1 MPPWRGKGGEALSLE
16 CITLPLEGGC
26 SPALSPGLVAGPGSA
41 YRWGPMQI
49 TLLGAAGEVTGS
61 AYLVQTDRARVLVDF
76 GMFQGRT
83 LAGSINT
90 VPRELTPAAL
100 DAVVLTHAHLD
111 HVGRLPLLA
120 QRGYRGAVWGT
131 PATLE
136 LARLILDDA
145 ARLQAQDA
153 IRTNRHRARA
163 GMPPVRPLFD
173 DGDVATIAGRFR
185 PLAYGRDNPV
195 APGVTVRPYEAG
207 HTLGSA
213 SLELRCADGAR
224 ERTVVFSG
232 DLGPRHA
239 PILRDA
245 ACIAAKADLVFLE
258 STYGDRDHRSLADTV
273 KEFRELV
280 VHAAERGGKIL
291 VPTFAVGRAQQIL
304 YHLSELFESGAV
316 RPFPVFLDSPMAIEA
331 TRLYAK
337 HPELFD
343 EEMQRRA
350 AGGGRFL
357 KHLESVRTT
366 VSAQESQALNVQPG
380 PCLILAGAGMCNA
393 GRIVHHLRHNLAHP
407 GTVVLIVGYQ
417 SPESLGRRLLEGA
430 RQVQIFGDR
439 IRVAATVRGLGGFS
453 AHAGQTDLIEWLG
466 CLAPHR
472 PRVVLTHGED
482 EKGRGPL
489 AAKIAARFRL
499 QAERPNF
506 GDVVTL

>member
-1 MPPWRGKGGEALSLE
+1 
-16 CITLPLEGGC
+16 
-26 SPALSPGLVAGPGSA
+26 
-41 YRWGPMQI
+41 MQI

-61 AYLVQTDRARVLVDF
+61 AYLVQTSQARVLVDF

-83 LAGSINT
+83 LAGSTNT
-90 VPRELTPAAL
+90 VPRELNPAKL

-153 IRTNRHRARA
+153 VRTNRHRARA
-163 GMPPVRPLFD
+163 GQPPIKPLYEEA
-173 DGDVATIAGRFR
+173 DVVAIAQCFR
-185 PLAYGRDNPV
+185 PLAYELDNAV

-213 SLELRCADGAR
+213 SLELRADDSGTQ
-224 ERTVVFSG
+224 RTVVFSG
-232 DLGPRHA
+232 DLGPRNS
-239 PILRDA
+239 PILRDS
-245 ACIAAKADLVFLE
+245 ACITARADLVFLE

-273 KEFRELV
+273 KEFRELIG
-280 VHAAERGGKIL
+280 HAVARGGKIL
-291 VPTFAVGRAQQIL
+291 VPTFAVGRAQEIL
-304 YHLSELFESGAV
+304 YFLSEMFEDGV
-316 RPFPVFLDSPMAIEA
+316 VQPFPVFLDSPMAIEA

-337 HPELFD
+337 HAELFD
-343 EEMQRRA
+343 EDMQRRA

-357 KHLESVRTT
+357 RHLESLRTT
-366 VSAQESQALNVQPG
+366 VSAQESQALNALAG

-393 GRIVHHLRHNLAHP
+393 GRIVHHLRHNLASP

-430 RQVQIFGDR
+430 RDVTIFGDR

-453 AHAGQTDLIEWLG
+453 AHAGQTDLLDWLG
-466 CLAPHR
+466 CMAPHQ
-472 PRVVLTHGED
+472 PRVVLSHGED

-489 AAKIAARFRL
+489 AAKIAERFGL
-499 QAERPNF
+499 QAERPQF
-506 GDVVTL
+506 GDVITL

>member
-1 MPPWRGKGGEALSLE
+1 
-16 CITLPLEGGC
+16 
-26 SPALSPGLVAGPGSA
+26 
-41 YRWGPMQI
+41 MQI

-61 AYLVQTDRARVLVDF
+61 AYLVQTAQARVLVDF

-83 LAGSINT
+83 LAGSTNS
-90 VPRELTPAAL
+90 VPRELTPAKL

-145 ARLQAQDA
+145 ARLQEQDA
-153 IRTNRHRARA
+153 KRTNRHRARA
-163 GMPPVRPLFD
+163 GMPPVKPLFEAA
-173 DGDVATIAGRFR
+173 DVAAIAASFR
-185 PLAYGRDNPV
+185 PLAYGQDNPV

-213 SLELRCADGAR
+213 SLELRCADGAKA
-224 ERTVVFSG
+224 RTVVFSG
-232 DLGPRHA
+232 DLGPRNA

-245 ACIAAKADLVFLE
+245 ACIATRADLVFLE

-280 VHAAERGGKIL
+280 THAAQHGGKIL

-304 YHLSELFESGAV
+304 YHLSELFESRAV
-316 RPFPVFLDSPMAIEA
+316 KPFPVFLDSPMAIEA
-331 TRLYAK
+331 TRLYGK

-343 EEMQRRA
+343 DDMKRRA
-350 AGGGRFL
+350 QPSRFL
-357 KHLESVRTT
+357 KHLETVRTT
-366 VSAQESQALNVQPG
+366 VSAQESQALNRMAG

-393 GRIVHHLRHNLAHP
+393 GRIVHHLRHNLASA

-417 SPESLGRRLLEGA
+417 SPGSLGRRLLEGA
-430 RQVQIFGDR
+430 RNVQIFGDR
-439 IRVAATVRGLGGFS
+439 IRVQATVRGLGGFS
-453 AHAGQTDLIEWLG
+453 AHAGQTDLLDWLG
-466 CLAPHR
+466 CLAPHK

-489 AAKIAARFRL
+489 AEKIAARFKL
-499 QAERPNF
+499 AAERPQF
-506 GDVVTL
+506 GTVITL

>member
-1 MPPWRGKGGEALSLE
+1 MRTSTS
-16 CITLPLEGGC
+16 TLVEGDGRLLRWLEGPGC
-26 SPALSPGLVAGPGSA
+26 TARLVAGRRTLYPF
-41 YRWGPMQI
+41 GPMQI

-61 AYLVQTDRARVLVDF
+61 AYLVQTAEARVLVDF

-83 LAGSINT
+83 LASSTNT
-90 VPRELTPAAL
+90 VPRELNPAKL

-136 LARLILDDA
+136 VARLILDDA

-153 IRTNRHRARA
+153 VRTNRHRARA
-163 GMPPVRPLFD
+163 GQPPIKPLFD
-173 DGDVATIAGRFR
+173 DADVAAIAQCFR
-185 PLAYGRDNPV
+185 PLAYEKHNPV

-213 SLELRCADGAR
+213 SLELRADDAGAQR
-224 ERTVVFSG
+224 VVVFSG
-232 DLGPRHA
+232 DLGPRNA
-239 PILRDA
+239 PILRDS
-245 ACIAAKADLVFLE
+245 ACLTGRADLVFLE

-280 VHAAERGGKIL
+280 VHAAQHGGKIL

-304 YHLSELFESGAV
+304 YHLSELFESRAV
-316 RPFPVFLDSPMAIEA
+316 KPFPVFLDSPMAIEA
-331 TRLYAK
+331 TRLYGK

-343 EEMQRRA
+343 EAMRQRA
-350 AGGGRFL
+350 LPGHFL
-357 KHLESVRTT
+357 KHLETVRTT
-366 VSAQESQALNVQPG
+366 VSAQESQALNDQPG

-417 SPESLGRRLLEGA
+417 SPGSLGRRLLEGA
-430 RQVQIFGDR
+430 RDVQIFGDR
-439 IRVAATVRGLGGFS
+439 IRVHATVRGLGGFS
-453 AHAGQTDLIEWLG
+453 AHAGQTDLLDWFG
-466 CLAPHR
+466 CLAPHK
-472 PRVVLTHGED
+472 PRVVLSHGED

-489 AAKIAARFRL
+489 AAKIAERFQL
-499 QAERPNF
+499 TAECPHF
-506 GDVVTL
+506 GDVITL

>member
-1 MPPWRGKGGEALSLE
+1 
-16 CITLPLEGGC
+16 
-26 SPALSPGLVAGPGSA
+26 
-41 YRWGPMQI
+41 MQI

-83 LAGSINT
+83 LAGSTNT
-90 VPRELTPAAL
+90 VPRQLAPAQV

-120 QRGYRGAVWGT
+120 KRGYRGAVWST

-153 IRTNRHRARA
+153 KRTNRHRERA
-163 GMPPVRPLFD
+163 GQSPVEPLFD
-173 DGDVATIAGRFR
+173 ETDVAAIAGRFR
-185 PLAYGRDNPV
+185 ALSYERAVEV
-195 APGVTVRPYEAG
+195 APGVEVQAFESG

-213 SLELRCADGAR
+213 SLVLRADDAGAR
-224 ERTVVFSG
+224 RTLVFSG

-245 ACIAAKADLVFLE
+245 ACIAERADLVFLE
-258 STYGDRDHRSLADTV
+258 STYGDRDHRSLASTV

-280 VHAAERGGKIL
+280 AHAAERGGKIL

-304 YHLSELFESGAV
+304 YHLSEMFEDGAV
-316 RPFPVFLDSPMAIEA
+316 RPFPVYLDSPMAIEA
-331 TRLYAK
+331 TRLYGR

-343 EEMQRRA
+343 EEAARRA
-350 AGGGRFL
+350 DRGRFL
-357 KHLESVRTT
+357 KHLETVRTT
-366 VSAQESQALNVQPG
+366 VSPQESQALNAAPG
-380 PCLILAGAGMCNA
+380 PCLIMAGAGMCNA

-430 RQVQIFGDR
+430 REVTIFGDR
-439 IRVAATVRGLGGFS
+439 IRVRATVRGLGGFS
-453 AHAGQTDLIEWLG
+453 AHAGQTDLLDWLA
-466 CLAPHR
+466 CLAPHQ

-489 AAKIAARFRL
+489 ATKIAERFRL
-499 QAERPNF
+499 QAERPAY
-506 GDVVTL
+506 GDVLTL

>member
-1 MPPWRGKGGEALSLE
+1 
-16 CITLPLEGGC
+16 
-26 SPALSPGLVAGPGSA
+26 
-41 YRWGPMQI
+41 MQI

-61 AYLVQTDRARVLVDF
+61 AYLVQTAQTRVLVDF

-83 LAGSINT
+83 LAGSTNN
-90 VPRELTPAAL
+90 VPHELTPASL

-163 GMPPVRPLFD
+163 GQPPIKPLFEEA
-173 DGDVATIAGRFR
+173 DVAAIAQRFR
-185 PLAYGRDNPV
+185 PLAYEKDNSV

-213 SLELRCADGAR
+213 SLELRADDAGAKHV
-224 ERTVVFSG
+224 VVFSG

-245 ACIAAKADLVFLE
+245 ATITGRADLVFLE
-258 STYGDRDHRSLADTV
+258 TTYGDRDHRSLADTV
-273 KEFRELV
+273 QEFGELV
-280 VHAAERGGKIL
+280 THAAERGGKIL

-304 YHLSELFESGAV
+304 YHLSELFEAGAV

-337 HPELFD
+337 HAELFD
-343 EEMQRRA
+343 EEMRRRVA
-350 AGGGRFL
+350 PGRFL
-357 KHLESVRTT
+357 KHLESVRPT
-366 VSAQESQALNVQPG
+366 VSAQESQALNSQPG

-393 GRIVHHLRHNLAHP
+393 GRIVHHLRHNLANP

-430 RQVQIFGDR
+430 REVQIFGDR
-439 IRVAATVRGLGGFS
+439 IRVRATVRGLGGFS
-453 AHAGQTDLIEWLG
+453 AHAGQTDLLHWLG
-466 CLAPHR
+466 SLAGHR

-489 AAKIAARFRL
+489 AAKV
-499 QAERPNF
+499 AERFGLTAECPHF
-506 GDVVTL
+506 GDVLTL

>member
-1 MPPWRGKGGEALSLE
+1 
-16 CITLPLEGGC
+16 
-26 SPALSPGLVAGPGSA
+26 
-41 YRWGPMQI
+41 MQI

-61 AYLVQTDRARVLVDF
+61 AYLVQTAQARVLVDF

-83 LAGSINT
+83 LAGSTNT
-90 VPRELTPAAL
+90 VPRELTPAKL

-153 IRTNRHRARA
+153 VRTNRHRARA
-163 GMPPVRPLFD
+163 GQPPVKPLFD
-173 DGDVATIAGRFR
+173 ETHVAAIAANFR
-185 PLAYGRDNPV
+185 PLAYEQDNAV
-195 APGVTVRPYEAG
+195 APGVTVRPCEAG

-213 SLELRCADGAR
+213 SLVMRAADAGASR
-224 ERTVVFSG
+224 VIVFSG
-232 DLGPRHA
+232 DLGPRNA

-245 ACIAAKADLVFLE
+245 ATITDRADLIFLE

-280 VHAAERGGKIL
+280 THAVQHGGKIL

-304 YHLSELFESGAV
+304 YHLSEMFEDGAV
-316 RPFPVFLDSPMAIEA
+316 KPFPVYLDSPMAIEA
-331 TRLYAK
+331 TRLYAI
-337 HPELFD
+337 HAELYD
-343 EEMQRRA
+343 EEAKRRF

-366 VSAQESQALNVQPG
+366 VSAQESQALNALGG
-380 PCLILAGAGMCNA
+380 PCMILAGAGMCNA
-393 GRIVHHLRHNLAHP
+393 GRIVHHLRHNLANP

-430 RQVQIFGDR
+430 REVTIFGDR
-439 IRVAATVRGLGGFS
+439 IRVRATVRGLGGFS
-453 AHAGQTDLIEWLG
+453 AHAGQTDLLNWLG
-466 CLAPHR
+466 SLAPHK
-472 PRVVLTHGED
+472 PRVVLSHGED

-489 AAKIAARFRL
+489 AAKIAERFGL
-499 QAERPNF
+499 TAERPHF
-506 GDVVTL
+506 GDVITV

>member
-1 MPPWRGKGGEALSLE
+1 
-16 CITLPLEGGC
+16 
-26 SPALSPGLVAGPGSA
+26 
-41 YRWGPMQI
+41 MQI

-83 LAGSINT
+83 LAGSTNT
-90 VPRELTPAAL
+90 VPRELPAAKL

-120 QRGYRGAVWGT
+120 QRGYRGAIWGT

-153 IRTNRHRARA
+153 KRANRHRERDNL
-163 GMPPVRPLFD
+163 PPVEPLFD
-173 DGDVATIAGRFR
+173 EEDVASIAALFR
-185 PLAYGRDNPV
+185 PLSYAEPV
-195 APGVTVRPYEAG
+195 AIAPGVSVQAFEAG

-213 SLELRCADGAR
+213 SLVLRIEDAGAR
-224 ERTVVFSG
+224 RTVVFSG
-232 DLGPRHA
+232 DLGPRNA

-245 ACIAAKADLVFLE
+245 ACIAERADLVFLE

-280 VHAAERGGKIL
+280 THAVQHGGKIL

-304 YHLSELFESGAV
+304 YHLSELFDDGSV
-316 RPFPVFLDSPMAIEA
+316 KPFPIFLDSPMAIEA
-331 TRLYAK
+331 TRLYGR

-343 EEMQRRA
+343 EQMARRA
-350 AGGGRFL
+350 DRGRFL
-357 KHLESVRTT
+357 KHLETVRPT
-366 VSAQESQALNVQPG
+366 VSAQESQALNALSG

-393 GRIVHHLRHNLAHP
+393 GRIVHHLRHNLANP

-430 RQVQIFGDR
+430 RNVTIFGDR

-453 AHAGQTDLIEWLG
+453 AHAGQTDLLDWLG

-472 PRVVLTHGED
+472 PRIVLSHGED

-489 AAKIAARFRL
+489 AAKIAERFQL
-499 QAERPNF
+499 PAERPQY
-506 GDVVTL
+506 GDVITL

>member
-1 MPPWRGKGGEALSLE
+1 MAVALSLE
-16 CITLPLEGGC
+16 VPTLALEGAGY
-26 SPALSPGLVAGPGSA
+26 PFRMRRATADLSRVPGDPITVDL
-41 YRWGPMQI
+41 MQI

-61 AYLVQTDRARVLVDF
+61 AYLVQTVQSRVLVDF

-83 LAGSINT
+83 LAGSINN
-90 VPRELTPAAL
+90 VPRELAPAQL

-163 GMPPVRPLFD
+163 GLAPVKPLFD
-173 DGDVATIAGRFR
+173 ETHVAAIAAQFR
-185 PLAYGRDNPV
+185 PLPYEQDTIV
-195 APGVTVRPYEAG
+195 APGVSVRPYEAG

-213 SLELRCADGAR
+213 SLELRCADGATT
-224 ERTVVFSG
+224 RTIVFSG
-232 DLGPRHA
+232 DLGPRNA

-258 STYGDRDHRSLADTV
+258 STYGDRDHRSLAATV
-273 KEFRELV
+273 KEFGELV
-280 VHAAERGGKIL
+280 THAVQHGGKIL

-316 RPFPVFLDSPMAIEA
+316 KPFPVYLDSPMAIEA

-337 HPELFD
+337 HTELFD
-343 EEMQRRA
+343 DDAKRRS

-366 VSAQESQALNVQPG
+366 VSAQESQSLNALPG
-380 PCLILAGAGMCNA
+380 PCLVLAGAGMCNA
-393 GRIVHHLRHNLAHP
+393 GRIVHHLRHNLGNP

-430 RQVQIFGDR
+430 RNVTIFGDR
-439 IRVAATVRGLGGFS
+439 IRVQATVRGLGGFS
-453 AHAGQTDLIEWLG
+453 AHAGQTDLLNWLG

-472 PRVVLTHGED
+472 PRVVLSHGED
-482 EKGRGPL
+482 EKGRAPL
-489 AAKIAARFRL
+489 AAKIAEHFGLA
-499 QAERPNF
+499 AERPQF
-506 GDVVTL
+506 GDVITL